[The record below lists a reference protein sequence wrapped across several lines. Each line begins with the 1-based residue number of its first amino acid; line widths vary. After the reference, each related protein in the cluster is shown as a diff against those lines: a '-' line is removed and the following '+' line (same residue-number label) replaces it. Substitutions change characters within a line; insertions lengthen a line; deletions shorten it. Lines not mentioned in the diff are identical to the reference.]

1 MDVCTPGM
9 MGKMSEARILA
20 LIHADTIIIDE
31 VSMVRADLLD
41 AIEAHQLD
49 PRERQW
55 LTSVRNAFCHNSY
68 YKIDMQQIEKK
79 LPTIIQQIVEIVQRI
94 TDKASHPS
102 NQ

>member
-1 MDVCTPGM
+1 MEGERYQLFPLSYFFLYSLVV
-9 MGKMSEARILA
+9 SIA
-20 LIHADTIIIDE
+20 IDGLR
-31 VSMVRADLLD
+31 SDLLD
-41 AIEAHQLD
+41 AIEAHQLN

-102 NQ
+102 NR